1 MTERKR
7 VAIVFGGA
15 SSEHAISCLTA
26 ASVAKAIDT
35 EKYEVVGIGITPT
48 GRWVRFGSGAMAALT
63 MQGDTLPAVGEDAPE
78 AVLLK
83 SGTGGQVA
91 TRADGALAE
100 LGEID
105 VAFALLHGPFGE
117 DGTIQGLFEMNG
129 IPYVGS
135 GVLASAVG
143 MDKNYMKLVLSA
155 SGIPIGP
162 FVTITPREWES
173 DRGACLESINAL
185 TFPVYVKPAR
195 GGSSV
200 GITKVADP
208 VDLPKAIEFARRYD
222 PKVIIEQGLVDAR
235 ELECGVLETPAG
247 PRASVVAEIRVHS
260 STGMYDFATKYLP
273 GDQVDIDVPA
283 QLPPED
289 TARVQE
295 LSLKVFGALGC
306 EGLARVDFFLTA
318 EGRLICNE
326 INTMPGFTATSMYP
340 QLWAASGVPY
350 PEVIDTLIQQ
360 ALDRRPGLR

>member
-1 MTERKR
+1 MTERQR
-7 VAIVFGGA
+7 VALVFGGA
-15 SSEHAISCLTA
+15 SSEHAVSCLTA
-26 ASVAKAIDT
+26 ASVASAIDQ
-35 EKYEVVGIGITPT
+35 EKYEVVGVGITPS
-48 GRWVRFGSGAMAALT
+48 GRWVRFDHDAMTSLALD
-63 MQGDTLPAVGEDAPE
+63 GKNLPAVGEDAPD

-83 SGTGGQVA
+83 SSGGAQIA
-91 TRADGALAE
+91 TRADRALDE

-155 SGIPIGP
+155 AGVSVGP
-162 FVTITPREWES
+162 FVTIPPREWAK
-173 DRGACLESINAL
+173 DRNACLESVNAL
-185 TFPVYVKPAR
+185 TFPVFVKPCR
-195 GGSSV
+195 GGSSL

-208 VDLPKAIEFARRYD
+208 ADLPKAIEFAQKYD

-235 ELECGVLETPAG
+235 ELECGVLETPDG

-260 STGMYDFATKYLP
+260 NDGVYDFATKYLP

-283 QLPPED
+283 ELPQDVTE
-289 TARVQE
+289 RVQA
-295 LSLKVFGALGC
+295 LSIKVFDTLGC
-306 EGLARVDFFLTA
+306 EGLARVDFFLTG
-318 EGRLICNE
+318 ENHLVCNE

-340 QLWAASGVPY
+340 QLWSASGVNY
-350 PEVIDTLIQQ
+350 PELIDTLIQQ
-360 ALDRRPGLR
+360 AIGRRPGLR